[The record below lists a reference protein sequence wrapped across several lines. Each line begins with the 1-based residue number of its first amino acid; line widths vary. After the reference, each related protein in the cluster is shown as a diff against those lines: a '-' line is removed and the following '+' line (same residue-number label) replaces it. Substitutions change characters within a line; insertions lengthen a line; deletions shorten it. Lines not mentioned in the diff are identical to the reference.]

1 MPLEAIGVATVPG
14 MSPPAG
20 DVGLEEFRARTA
32 GTLTR
37 EDRILIV
44 EQAIQM
50 LDHFYVH
57 RPLKEAMHA
66 VRPIQRLRVLMRRLQ
81 QDQRSVS
88 GKEELAFHNQVTS
101 VFISVRDLHT
111 NYLLPSPYRDY
122 IAYLPFSVSAF
133 YEEGV
138 RKYLVTRIMPGYQ
151 FAAPG
156 FAVGSEICHWNGMPI
171 ESAVAANAERRRAA
185 TKRPGMPAA
194 WTHRL
199 SAPERRAPPRRQL
212 GRPLFV
218 PQAKPP
224 QTQSECTRSGSC
236 VMCPRRRSVQRQ
248 PLGCHP
254 TGWPR
259 LSVGARQPPPVP
271 PASREHCHR
280 AARPRLPPRSALT
293 TPHRTHSRRST
304 SIATPSPGPLI
315 RSWIASGGH
324 SHGGSY
330 LTAVS
335 RV

>member
-1 MPLEAIGVATVPG
+1 

-81 QDQRSVS
+81 QDQRSAR

-171 ESAVAANAERRRAA
+171 ESAVAANADETAGSNEAARHARGVDALTVRPLSVALPPDANWVDLFFVPAGETAADPIGMHQKWFVRYVPPAPVGAAAATGLSSDGLASTERRREAA
-185 TKRPGMPAA
+185 TAGTPGVTGALPPSRPAA
-194 WTHRL
+194 
-199 SAPERRAPPRRQL
+199 APA
-212 GRPLFV
+212 
-218 PQAKPP
+218 
-224 QTQSECTRSGSC
+224 
-236 VMCPRRRSVQRQ
+236 
-248 PLGCHP
+248 
-254 TGWPR
+254 
-259 LSVGARQPPPVP
+259 
-271 PASREHCHR
+271 
-280 AARPRLPPRSALT
+280 RSALT

-315 RSWIASGGH
+315 RSLDRLRWP
-324 SHGGSY
+324 
-330 LTAVS
+330 
-335 RV
+335 